1 MFNNIGG
8 KIKVLA
14 KVLCW
19 VGIAFS
25 VIMGIVILAG
35 GETVRV
41 TINGEY
47 SSVSNVPAGI
57 LTIVLGSLFSW
68 IGSFFAYGFG
78 QLVENSD
85 KLAEKAGKNA

>member
-25 VIMGIVILAG
+25 VIMGIIILAG
-35 GETVRV
+35 GETVHV

-68 IGSFFAYGFG
+68 IGSFLPTTYRKSR
-78 QLVENSD
+78 LLITSSP
-85 KLAEKAGKNA
+85 